1 MTAKGLRVRGRGE
14 EGRRK
19 GFGEEGK
26 RKGLVVEGRR
36 KGLVVEGRRKVGEEV
51 GVGVISMVWVTRREV
66 GTTLKSIMEFSFHQ

>member
-36 KGLVVEGRRKVGEEV
+36 KVGEKV
-51 GVGVISMVWVTRREV
+51 GVGVISMVRVTRREV
-66 GTTLKSIMEFSFHQ
+66 GTTLKSIMEFSYHQ